1 MASGTKEEF
10 VQICNLLQ
18 ELYDLKGH
26 HTRFHQFMYHVNHEF
41 YRRIGVDYAYH
52 RELGAVYVR
61 DMFNTQNPRYINFLQ
76 SEIQKAKEEQHV

>member
-10 VQICNLLQ
+10 VQICDLLQ

-26 HTRFHQFMYHVNHEF
+26 HTRFHQFMYNVNYEF
-41 YRRIGVDYAYH
+41 YRHMGVDYAYP

-61 DMFNTQNPRYINFLQ
+61 DMFNTQNPMYINFLQ